1 MSFWSVDGE
10 DVRDKA
16 EEDLPVNSNFDPLP
30 DKTKVLAVI
39 TEAGTKER
47 DGNRY
52 AYAVMEIVKPEGYA
66 KRKLFPSFWVFDDN
80 PNAED
85 VAKKR
90 KNDLKRFTR
99 LDLACGG
106 KLARKDGIPSGDD
119 IAMAF
124 TNKQVIVH
132 VMLMTPKAGS
142 LDRQGNQQE
151 PFNWYSDY
159 WPKGAKELS
168 EAVVQPASG
177 GGGSKARRPAADDD
191 IDGDDIPFI
200 TMNADW

>member
-16 EEDLPVNSNFDPLP
+16 EDDLPVNSNFDPLP

-66 KRKLFPSFWVFDDN
+66 KRKLFPSYWVFDDN

-85 VAKKR
+85 AAKKR

-106 KLARKDGIPSGDD
+106 KLVRKDGIPTGDD

-124 TNKQVIVH
+124 TNKQVIVN
-132 VMLMTPKAGS
+132 VMLMVPKES
-142 LDRQGNQQE
+142 DKE

-177 GGGSKARRPAADDD
+177 GGGSKRPPVDDD
-191 IDGDDIPFI
+191 DDDIPF
-200 TMNADW
+200 